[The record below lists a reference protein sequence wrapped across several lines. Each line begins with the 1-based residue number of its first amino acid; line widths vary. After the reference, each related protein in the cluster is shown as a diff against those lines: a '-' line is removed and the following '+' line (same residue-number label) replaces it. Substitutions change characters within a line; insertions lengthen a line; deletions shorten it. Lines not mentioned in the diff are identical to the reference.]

1 MNKGP
6 FKLKYNNSAFPF
18 KSMPTMDDPMGVVEE
33 GSNAELIAALQKQDA
48 AEAEI
53 KEIEGSKRTTTG
65 NMPGLNV

>member
-1 MNKGP
+1 MSKGP

-48 AEAEI
+48 AEAV
-53 KEIEGSKRTTTG
+53 KDRLK
-65 NMPGLNV
+65 